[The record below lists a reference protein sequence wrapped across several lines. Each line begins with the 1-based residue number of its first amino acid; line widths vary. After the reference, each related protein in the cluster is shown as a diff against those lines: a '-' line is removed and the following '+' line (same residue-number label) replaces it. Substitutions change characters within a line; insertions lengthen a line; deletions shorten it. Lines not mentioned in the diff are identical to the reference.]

1 MDAVP
6 LCYEENLIYL
16 LSTNVIY
23 IEGGTYEK
31 SSFKIVKGKGLFS
44 D

>member
-6 LCYEENLIYL
+6 LCFEENLINL
-16 LSTNVIY
+16 FSTYVIY
-23 IEGGTYEK
+23 MEGGTYEK
-31 SSFKIVKGKGLFS
+31 SNYKIIKGKGLFS